1 MYFICPSILYSNNV
15 TRWHQTWYQV
25 INKHRIVCN
34 LFYFI
39 FSWCVVQK
47 NGYVQIQ
54 YVVFGHVWGKK
65 KRRGHEEIICSVV
78 AGKYLTTRFP
88 LKVSGN
94 GIPVLEFAG
103 LFPWYKYP
111 IIIDFKLPMWPH
123 GRQRWKEI
131 CSSTPLPRISRT
143 LIQQVEIISRA

>member
-15 TRWHQTWYQV
+15 TRWHQAWYQV
-25 INKHRIVCN
+25 INKHTIVCN

-65 KRRGHEEIICSVV
+65 KRRGHEEIICSVI

-103 LFPWYKYP
+103 LFPWYKYSHHYWFQ
-111 IIIDFKLPMWPH
+111 ITNVAS
-123 GRQRWKEI
+123 WKAEMERD
-131 CSSTPLPRISRT
+131 L
-143 LIQQVEIISRA
+143 QQHTIT